1 MKGSHCLKHWSKTQ
15 QNITLSSAESEL
27 VALVKGSC
35 EGIGMCSLM
44 EDLNGRNQGV
54 VDMCTDA
61 AAAIGITQREGVG
74 RTRHIDV
81 GMLWI
86 QQRQNTGVLGIHKV
100 DTTWN
105 PADVLTKPKS
115 VAEFC
120 ALAEPMCVSLC
131 GTRSSA
137 KFERNAN

>member
-35 EGIGMCSLM
+35 EGIGMASLM
-44 EDLNGRNQGV
+44 EDLNGKSPGV
-54 VDMCTDA
+54 VDMYTDA
-61 AAAIGITQREGVG
+61 TAAIGITQREGVG

-86 QQRQNTGVLGIHKV
+86 QQRQKMGKIGIHKV
-100 DTTWN
+100 DTRWN
-105 PADVLTKPKS
+105 PADVLTKHVPAEVMGRHLDS
-115 VAEFC
+115 AGLSMREGRAEAAVELVAQ
-120 ALAEPMCVSLC
+120 
-131 GTRSSA
+131 
-137 KFERNAN
+137 

>member
-54 VDMCTDA
+54 VDMYTDA
-61 AAAIGITQREGVG
+61 SAAIGITQREGVG

-86 QQRQNTGVLGIHKV
+86 QQRQKTGTLGIHKV
-100 DTTWN
+100 DTKWN
-105 PADVLTKPKS
+105 PADVLTKHVPS
-115 VAEFC
+115 EVMDRHLGSAGLGMREGRAEAAVELVAQ
-120 ALAEPMCVSLC
+120 
-131 GTRSSA
+131 
-137 KFERNAN
+137 